1 MATATELLRLVID
14 ADAKGALAGME
25 AVGASAE
32 KNLGKTDD
40 KMRRIGAGLTTFGAG
55 LATAGAVAG
64 VGLFKLAQMSEDAEQ
79 QSRKLANSVANSDH
93 VFRSNGD
100 ALRDQA
106 QALQQVTA
114 ADADAVIG
122 AQSLLVQF
130 GETEAQV
137 QTLTPL
143 MVDLSRKMGVDLD
156 VAAKAIG
163 KSVDGSSGALKKM
176 GIEVDEAKFAIDPFA
191 ATVEALRGTVGGFA
205 EQEGASF
212 NGQLEIL
219 KNNLGDLG
227 EAVGGGAAGVLS
239 DFTEKLSGMAR
250 YLGETNPQ
258 MGELVGRIGAIGS
271 AAAVGL
277 GGLSFVAGQALKLRD
292 VLTVV
297 GDDGTRSLTKMG
309 TAMKGLSIGAGI
321 VAAVWALDA
330 GMKALTTDAG
340 DLAANMDRFSAA
352 DSGARA
358 FGVLVER
365 TKELDGAWD
374 DAMDTFIAGHG
385 EMVTIGDDAN
395 AISVDMNNLKTAFE
409 DAANAGNFEQ
419 LGAALDY
426 IEQQGFDAGAGFT
439 NFSEILD
446 GARERVD
453 AHAAATAA
461 AADPSSEMAE
471 VMGTLGAETEEAA
484 DAFQQYADTV
494 LGSLNSMTGMTEAAI
509 DLAESQRDVMK
520 ATAEVQRLEKEG
532 KRGTEEY
539 AAAVEELNDANWDAS
554 KSAIKQQEAVQKL
567 KSDLDAGRIST
578 DAATAAVADLAASGA
593 ITTDQANILSFAIAA
608 ASAKAD
614 ELGRKNP
621 RPTVGADTKGF
632 WEKVLPVAGWDPPGK
647 SGRIDADARPF
658 WGSAD
663 AVERWNPPT
672 KYIQLRARWDAALS
686 NFGLGGRAAGGPVSA
701 RTPYIVGEEGPE
713 LFVPGASGTIVPNHR
728 LGSSSSGSPVGVS
741 TVNITVNAV
750 SSHGVESAVVDALAR
765 ANRAGLAAVPGVR

>member
-114 ADADAVIG
+114 ADGDAVIG

-163 KSVDGSSGALKKM
+163 KSVEGSSGALKKM
-176 GIEVDEAKFAIDPFA
+176 GIVVDEAKFAIDPFA

-239 DFTEKLSGMAR
+239 DFTEKLSGAAR
-250 YLGETNPQ
+250 YVGETNPQ

-271 AAAVGL
+271 VAAVAV
-277 GGLSFVAGQALKLRD
+277 GGLSFVSGQALKLRD
-292 VLTVV
+292 ALTVV
-297 GDDGTRSLTKMG
+297 GDDGTRSLNKMG
-309 TAMKGLSIGAGI
+309 TALKGLSIGAGI
-321 VAAVWALDA
+321 IAGVWALDA

-340 DLAANMDRFSAA
+340 DLAANMDRLKAA
-352 DSGARA
+352 EDGARA

-374 DAMDTFIAGHG
+374 DAKDTFIAGHG
-385 EMVTIGDDAN
+385 EMVTLGEGADAV
-395 AISVDMNNLKTAFE
+395 SFDMLNMKTAME
-409 DAANAGNFEQ
+409 DAANAGEFDK
-419 LGAALDY
+419 LGAALEY
-426 IEQQGFDAGAGFT
+426 IEQQGFDAGAGFN

-453 AHAAATAA
+453 AHAAATEAA
-461 AADPSSEMAE
+461 AGPTDGMTEAMSE
-471 VMGTLGAETEEAA
+471 LGIETEEAA

-621 RPTVGADTKGF
+621 RPTVTLDDAGF
-632 WEKVLPVAGWDPPGK
+632 WNPWFKVATAPEPEKTARVTGNTESFWTAMHELNRYAIPDKWVTVRANWSDALKWAGG
-647 SGRIDADARPF
+647 A
-658 WGSAD
+658 
-663 AVERWNPPT
+663 
-672 KYIQLRARWDAALS
+672 
-686 NFGLGGRAAGGPVSA
+686 RAAGGPVSSG
-701 RTPYIVGEEGPE
+701 RTYLVGERGPE
-713 LFVPGASGTIVPNHR
+713 LFRAPSSGTIVPNHR
-728 LGSSSSGSPVGVS
+728 LQSGGGAPRQQA
-741 TVNITVNAV
+741 VNITVNAL
-750 SSHGVESAVVDALAR
+750 SSQGVESAVLDALAR